1 MAESPILHHMIY
13 LPNLLEEASN
23 FYGEVAMFDDDV
35 LPGQERGEESEGVV
49 WSEVSDGRWA

>member
-35 LPGQERGEESEGVV
+35 LPG
-49 WSEVSDGRWA
+49 